1 VERAQ
6 ELLTESLTEIVAAYE
21 AGVTPRPWSEFQI
34 GMIHTLLGQHDQA
47 LDWLEESQA
56 SGLNWEALWLQEAA
70 IDPHR
75 GNPPVRADPGARS
88 RRGRPH
94 AGERVGRAG
103 GKAGGVSQAAAGWP
117 VPLA

>member
-75 GNPPVRADPGARS
+75 GNPRFERILERVRAEDARM
-88 RRGRPH
+88 RANVLAELEGRPV
-94 AGERVGRAG
+94 A
-103 GKAGGVSQAAAGWP
+103 
-117 VPLA
+117 